1 MLCSR
6 EVTEFIGMEIQ
17 KLELVDNRLPC
28 GVINLITTVAVSI
41 LTAF

>member
-17 KLELVDNRLPC
+17 KLELVDNRLLA
-28 GVINLITTVAVSI
+28 GLSI
-41 LTAF
+41 